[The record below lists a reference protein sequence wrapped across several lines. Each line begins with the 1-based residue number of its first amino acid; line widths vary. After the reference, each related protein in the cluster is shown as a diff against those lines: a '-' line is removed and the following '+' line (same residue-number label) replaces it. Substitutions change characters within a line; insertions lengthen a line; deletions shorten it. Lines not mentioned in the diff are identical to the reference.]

1 MAPTKKAKPAKP
13 AKSKPAPA
21 KKAAKQPAA
30 EAGKKPR
37 KVAKKNPIRPA
48 KRTVKKTA
56 KAAAKRTP
64 AAGMIAIRQVRSQ
77 IGTNQ
82 RHREVLR
89 GLGLRGISH
98 TVERQDSPAVRGMVA
113 KIPHLVRVEEAR

>member
-1 MAPTKKAKPAKP
+1 
-13 AKSKPAPA
+13 
-21 KKAAKQPAA
+21 
-30 EAGKKPR
+30 
-37 KVAKKNPIRPA
+37 
-48 KRTVKKTA
+48 
-56 KAAAKRTP
+56 
-64 AAGMIAIRQVRSQ
+64 MIAIRQVRSQ